1 VFGPRL
7 AFGGFIATGQMAKL
21 DTYLYSI
28 GSSLSRKEEVGRK
41 DVGNLMS
48 ISK

>member
-1 VFGPRL
+1 
-7 AFGGFIATGQMAKL
+7 MAKL
-21 DTYLYSI
+21 DTYLYVV
-28 GSSLSRKEEVGRK
+28 GLGPSRKEEVGRK

>member
-1 VFGPRL
+1 MFGPRL
-7 AFGGFIATGQMAKL
+7 AFGGFIATDQMVKL
-21 DTYLYSI
+21 DTYLYRVGLSP
-28 GSSLSRKEEVGRK
+28 SRKEEVGRK

>member
-7 AFGGFIATGQMAKL
+7 AFGGFIATDQMVEL
-21 DTYLYSI
+21 DTYLYLL
-28 GSSLSRKEEVGRK
+28 GMGPSRKEEVGRK